1 MSEEHPPQSAPASPS
16 EARTTAEKNSKQKA
30 GNGKKGRAP
39 QNRRLYAALDL
50 GTNNCR
56 LLIVERDGNDG
67 FRVRDGFSRIV
78 RLGEGLER
86 TGRLSDDAMNRTIA
100 ALRIC
105 ASKIRRAGISRMR
118 CVATEACRGA
128 ENGEAFI
135 QRVKRETGLRLEI
148 IDGKAE
154 AELAAIGC
162 GSLFNPDVDDIIL
175 FDIGG
180 GSTEVSRM
188 TRQPNNFFK
197 LVDSASLPL
206 GVVRLAERHAGDG
219 PYEHGYEGMLDES
232 ETRLKD
238 FMERQSDITD
248 MARVQIIG
256 TSGTVTTLAA
266 VQLGL
271 AKYDR
276 NVVDGCTIAA
286 RDITRV
292 IGDLRQLSRDELAE
306 NPCIGKE
313 RADLVLAGCA
323 VLEAIYR
330 RWPVTQFS
338 VADRGLREGLLMR
351 MIRKDSRNGRHNARR
366 NGRHNGKR
374 GGRNRRRAQSDGQ

>member
-1 MSEEHPPQSAPASPS
+1 MSDESRSESPQAPKGDKKAKTGLRYPS
-16 EARTTAEKNSKQKA
+16 RHHNRKN
-30 GNGKKGRAP
+30 KGRF
-39 QNRRLYAALDL
+39 YAALDL

-56 LLIVERDGNDG
+56 LLIVEHDGNNG
-67 FRVRDGFSRIV
+67 FLVRDGFSRIV
-78 RLGEGLER
+78 RLGEGLDR
-86 TGRLSDDAMNRTIA
+86 AGRLSDNAMERTIS

-105 ASKIRRAGISRMR
+105 ASKIRRASVKRMR
-118 CVATEACRGA
+118 CVATEACRDADNGA
-128 ENGEAFI
+128 EFI
-135 QRVKRETGLRLEI
+135 KRVKRETGLSLEI

-162 GSLFNPDVDDIIL
+162 GSLFNADVDDIIL

-180 GSTEVSRM
+180 GSTEVSRS
-188 TRQPNNFFK
+188 TRQENGFFK
-197 LVDSASLPL
+197 LTDSASLPL
-206 GVVRLAERHAGDG
+206 GVVRLAERHAGPG
-219 PYEHGYEGMLDES
+219 PYEHGYEGMLAES
-232 ETRLKD
+232 EARLKD
-238 FMERQSDITD
+238 FMDRQSDIAD
-248 MARVQIIG
+248 MRKVQIIG

-276 NVVDGCTIAA
+276 KVVDGCTIAS

-292 IGDLRQLSRDELAE
+292 IGDLRRLSRDELAE

-323 VLEAIYR
+323 VLEAIYN
-330 RWPVTQFS
+330 RWPVEQFS

-351 MIRKDSRNGRHNARR
+351 MLAKDKRRTRYRRHRRSGNRSKSNG
-366 NGRHNGKR
+366 
-374 GGRNRRRAQSDGQ
+374 Q